1 MMHYA
6 ERLLNME
13 IRVEDYQLGEFKD
26 TEDFKKIKQECYT
39 AASKGAPIDFSKLPP
54 AEYKY
59 FSEMYWIYSD
69 YAGKRIAESVAKE
82 REQKAYKEYCENVN
96 DQTTYLSNIAYW
108 QANIKAASDSLAQ
121 LCKTKDKDT
130 ALELAVGIVEKL
142 LNDSTIMSRVK
153 NNVSQ

>member
-1 MMHYA
+1 MK
-6 ERLLNME
+6 
-13 IRVEDYQLGEFKD
+13 IRVEDIQLGEFKD
-26 TEDFKKIKQECYT
+26 TEDFKKLKQECYT
-39 AASKGAPIDFSKLPP
+39 AASKGAPIDFSELPP

-69 YAGKRIAESVAKE
+69 YAGKRIAEDKAKE

-108 QANIKAASDSLAQ
+108 QANMKAASDGLSE
-121 LCKTKDKDT
+121 LCKTTDKDK

-142 LNDSTIMSRVK
+142 LNDSTILKTVQK
-153 NNVSQ
+153 NITG

>member
-1 MMHYA
+1 MKI
-6 ERLLNME
+6 E
-13 IRVEDYQLGEFKD
+13 VEDIQHGEFKD
-26 TEDFKKIKQECYT
+26 TENFKKLKQECYT

-69 YAGKRIAESVAKE
+69 YAGKRIAEDKAKE

-108 QANIKAASDSLAQ
+108 NANIKAASDSLSE
-121 LCKTKDKDT
+121 LCKTKDKDK

-142 LNDSTIMSRVK
+142 LNDSTILKTVQK
-153 NNVSQ
+153 NITA

>member
-1 MMHYA
+1 MK
-6 ERLLNME
+6 
-13 IRVEDYQLGEFKD
+13 IKVEDIQHGEFKD
-26 TEDFKKIKQECYT
+26 TDDFKKLKQECYT

-69 YAGKRIAESVAKE
+69 FAGKRIAENAAKE

-108 QANIKAASDSLAQ
+108 NANIKAASDNLTM
-121 LCKTKDKDT
+121 LCKTKDKDK

-142 LNDSTIMSRVK
+142 LNDSTILKTVQ
-153 NNVSQ
+153 NNITA

>member
-1 MMHYA
+1 MK
-6 ERLLNME
+6 
-13 IRVEDYQLGEFKD
+13 IKVEDIQHGEFKD
-26 TEDFKKIKQECYT
+26 TDDFKKLKQECYT
-39 AASKGAPIDFSKLPP
+39 AASKGAPIDFSELPP

-69 YAGKRIAESVAKE
+69 YVGKRIAQDKAKE

-142 LNDSTIMSRVK
+142 LNDSTILKTVQ
-153 NNVSQ
+153 NNITA

>member
-1 MMHYA
+1 
-6 ERLLNME
+6 ME
-13 IRVEDYQLGEFKD
+13 KKD
-26 TEDFKKIKQECYT
+26 IVSLEKLKQECYT
-39 AASKGAPIDFSKLPP
+39 AASKGTPIDFSKLPP

-121 LCKTKDKDT
+121 LCKTKDKDN

-142 LNDSTIMSRVK
+142 LNDSTIMKTVQK
-153 NNVSQ
+153 NITG